1 MLRYLRLYVFFV
13 RFAFSRAMEF
23 RLDFFF
29 RVLMDICFYATQ
41 IAFFDI
47 IFRTT
52 GLLAGWDF
60 DQVLVFLAGFF
71 VVDALHMTVFANNM
85 WWFPIFVNKGDLDYY
100 LVRPVSSLFFLSLRD
115 FAANSFLNLLI
126 ALGILI
132 FALLRYSGEVTA
144 GRVGLY
150 LLLIVN
156 GTLLFYILHL
166 CFLIPVF
173 WMHSARGLGEI
184 FFALRRY
191 AERPEKIF
199 TGIVRLTLV
208 TVLPFSLIA
217 SVPAEAFFG
226 GIGWTGLLH
235 LSGVTVGAFL
245 VLRLLWARG
254 LRSYSSA
261 SS

>member
-1 MLRYLRLYVFFV
+1 MARYLRLYAFFV

-23 RLDFFF
+23 RVDFFF
-29 RVLMDICFYATQ
+29 RVLMDVCFYVTQ

-47 IFRTT
+47 IFRNT
-52 GLLAGWDF
+52 GLLAGWRF
-60 DQVLVFLAGFF
+60 DQVLVFIAGFF

-126 ALGILI
+126 ALGV
-132 FALLRYSGEVTA
+132 FAWALSSYTGAVSA
-144 GRVGLY
+144 GSVALY

-156 GTLLFYILHL
+156 GTILFYILHL
-166 CFLIPVF
+166 SFLIPVF
-173 WMHSARGLGEI
+173 WMQRARGLGDV
-184 FFALRRY
+184 FMALRRY

-199 TGIVRLTLV
+199 TGLVRRTLV

-217 SVPAEAFFG
+217 SVPAEAFFEG
-226 GIGWTGLLH
+226 LGWIELLH
-235 LSGVTVGAFL
+235 LSAVTVGAFV
-245 VLRLLWARG
+245 VLRLLWAYG